1 MLQWNEVG
9 ARSCSFLE
17 HLFFK
22 KEGGIMPK
30 DSTIYVLDTN
40 VLVDYVDII
49 PTEDGKRPIEPTID
63 LDHAHIVI
71 PTAVVRELS
80 KFKVEK
86 TDRGKAA
93 RTILRRLRHLI
104 ENSYTTMNDAY
115 GLDAPV
121 TVKDCFDETLTGVKE
136 PMEIKNGDQK
146 ISVLPVH
153 KDFRNCLPYYPS
165 DEDMDGQIILA
176 ALVVG
181 LRQNGFL
188 VDGTDSPTK
197 VKNAVFD
204 HVMLITNDN
213 GLAIRARERGIKTSR
228 YGYKYPKPYTGR
240 RDLTVPK
247 ELFEEFYNS
256 GGEGISR
263 EFFEQCL
270 PEEPKLIANEFIVMR
285 LEKEEDYPRD
295 FDPIFNPYFENI
307 GRYDIN
313 KDAIVRLK
321 YVRDFPIRLYNAGQ
335 AIYAEALMDPN
346 ISAVICR
353 GPAGSGKTYM
363 ATVYGYEACK
373 KGEFIGVTVVP
384 CDAEDQ
390 YGFLPG
396 DLDEKMDP
404 DVQPLKNALRNF
416 LLKEDSKLKKE
427 LKTLQEHGPNMK
439 KGNKSQDYDEEV
451 PEKRSLKAKLEDR
464 ANLIWDNWF
473 SNIPIEHARGRDFSY
488 ELAIYDEFQ
497 DQSVSQADTLL
508 KRLGREGK
516 IIVIG
521 DIEQIHAPYI
531 DRSSSGLEYASR
543 LLMDSEM
550 VAQVCFTEDE
560 VIRHPLVKLI
570 TMRQKKAK
578 A

>member
-1 MLQWNEVG
+1 
-9 ARSCSFLE
+9 
-17 HLFFK
+17 
-22 KEGGIMPK
+22 
-30 DSTIYVLDTN
+30 
-40 VLVDYVDII
+40 
-49 PTEDGKRPIEPTID
+49 
-63 LDHAHIVI
+63 
-71 PTAVVRELS
+71 
-80 KFKVEK
+80 
-86 TDRGKAA
+86 
-93 RTILRRLRHLI
+93 
-104 ENSYTTMNDAY
+104 
-115 GLDAPV
+115 
-121 TVKDCFDETLTGVKE
+121 
-136 PMEIKNGDQK
+136 MEIKNGDQK

-353 GPAGSGKTYM
+353 GPAG
-363 ATVYGYEACK
+363 
-373 KGEFIGVTVVP
+373 I
-384 CDAEDQ
+384 
-390 YGFLPG
+390 
-396 DLDEKMDP
+396 
-404 DVQPLKNALRNF
+404 
-416 LLKEDSKLKKE
+416 
-427 LKTLQEHGPNMK
+427 
-439 KGNKSQDYDEEV
+439 
-451 PEKRSLKAKLEDR
+451 SL
-464 ANLIWDNWF
+464 
-473 SNIPIEHARGRDFSY
+473 
-488 ELAIYDEFQ
+488 
-497 DQSVSQADTLL
+497 
-508 KRLGREGK
+508 
-516 IIVIG
+516 
-521 DIEQIHAPYI
+521 
-531 DRSSSGLEYASR
+531 
-543 LLMDSEM
+543 
-550 VAQVCFTEDE
+550 
-560 VIRHPLVKLI
+560 
-570 TMRQKKAK
+570 
-578 A
+578 